1 MDESQFEKGCRI
13 RREVLGD
20 AYVDDSLA
28 KDDFMAPFQRMATEW
43 CWGATWSRKGLDYRS
58 RIMLNLAMLTA
69 LGRTPQLAL
78 HVKGALANGV
88 SVSEI
93 QEILLHA
100 SVYCGVP
107 AGLEAFKT
115 ARSVLEKEGAL
126 EA

>member
-58 RIMLNLAMLTA
+58 RSMLNLAMLTA